1 MLQALKL
8 RTQTSDAAFERLWE
22 AQRPRIQRLA
32 TRLCGNP
39 ELAEDLTQE
48 IGLQA
53 LAAYPTFRRQC
64 APTTFLYRIAVRT
77 IHRYRDRHP
86 AVSLEPEH
94 AERLPDPTTLAPPD
108 QSLTL
113 AQALTTLP
121 DELRTTLLLRLYEG
135 LSCREIAAVLEI
147 PLGTVLSR
155 LHTARERLRKELTDD
170 HAL

>member
-8 RTQTSDAAFERLWE
+8 RTVKTDTAFGQLWD

-39 ELAEDLTQE
+39 EQAEDLTQE

-53 LAAYPTFRRQC
+53 LAAYPSFRRQC
-64 APTTFLYRIAVRT
+64 APTTFLYRIAIRT
-77 IHRYRDRHP
+77 IHRYRDKHP
-86 AVSLEPEH
+86 TISLEREH
-94 AERLPDPTTLAPPD
+94 AENLAAPEKPEH
-108 QSLTL
+108 L
-113 AQALTTLP
+113 QALSHALETLP

-135 LSCREIAAVLEI
+135 LTCREVAAVLEI

-155 LHTARERLRKELTDD
+155 LHTARQLLKKELTDD
-170 HAL
+170 HELH